1 MLAVF
6 APWMVTNI
14 RVDYSRSLFATDAS
28 MSKGAVVET
37 VVTEDEAKA
46 LWLGGDKKGNCV
58 MLDNPF
64 KQILRHL
71 DEVDSEEENG
81 FDDEDFLSSPPR
93 ERPFEFDFVEICG
106 GVGEISKAMSR
117 RGAVVAPVLDLS
129 ASKQYNLKSIR
140 LLEWVLCMVEKR
152 RFRSVFLAPPCATF
166 SPAGHPAC
174 RSYRVPE
181 GFNRKLPKVIHGNV
195 LAFRSLIIFKTCVFF
210 TTYVGFE
217 QPRRSKMA
225 WLRAWKRLV
234 ESGAQEAVMA
244 ACQFGSIHQKEFR
257 ILLHGIPAAA
267 LEQRCQGGHQH
278 VRIEGRYTKLS
289 AIYPE
294 KMAEKIASVFLRYV
308 REKQALESELVVP
321 KGRESLIVNDLL
333 IAREWKER
341 RAWFWK
347 KRSHINVLET
357 SAAVSILRE
366 QAWREPGSGQ
376 NLIVDSEVARG
387 ALAKGRS
394 SSFSLRPTL
403 RRSAAIQIAGD
414 IYPAISY
421 GPTRLNTADAP
432 TRDRPLPTKA
442 ENALTSFIPPAA
454 AYGVHATKLCRYQ
467 ANWARLTLLLCFAN
481 GFALAEAACPSPS
494 SYHWIFVVFDFLSR
508 FVVWLFPVVVSVLI
522 SRHFRRGL
530 RGLSKRTLGFS
541 LLILLASPAVAPM
554 VPETAADRARADARS
569 GIHLASDRLVRKQ
582 TRDNRLTLISR
593 FENWLFAEHGVR
605 WADVIGKKPL
615 DAEEVSGWLATY
627 GKDLYSSGRS
637 YGVFSETINAV
648 SMLRPI
654 VKKQLGGAWDVAFAW
669 KLDEPHEHHPALP
682 MSSC

>member
-1 MLAVF
+1 MIAEDLFKAGGAEVDSRAEALQRSLALVGAPLAKRIGLSVLSLRIASLPAVTTTLASRLAGGWVSVLLYRRCFASVVDQLFSLGRTEAATSHEDLVPLPSKVSEELQMLAVF

-46 LWLGGDKKGNCV
+46 LWLGGDKKGNYV

-152 RFRSVFLAPPCATF
+152 RFRSVFLAPPCTTF

-294 KMAEKIASVFLRYV
+294 KMAEKIASVFC
-308 REKQALESELVVP
+308 A
-321 KGRESLIVNDLL
+321 
-333 IAREWKER
+333 
-341 RAWFWK
+341 
-347 KRSHINVLET
+347 
-357 SAAVSILRE
+357 
-366 QAWREPGSGQ
+366 
-376 NLIVDSEVARG
+376 
-387 ALAKGRS
+387 
-394 SSFSLRPTL
+394 
-403 RRSAAIQIAGD
+403 
-414 IYPAISY
+414 
-421 GPTRLNTADAP
+421 
-432 TRDRPLPTKA
+432 
-442 ENALTSFIPPAA
+442 
-454 AYGVHATKLCRYQ
+454 
-467 ANWARLTLLLCFAN
+467 
-481 GFALAEAACPSPS
+481 
-494 SYHWIFVVFDFLSR
+494 
-508 FVVWLFPVVVSVLI
+508 
-522 SRHFRRGL
+522 
-530 RGLSKRTLGFS
+530 
-541 LLILLASPAVAPM
+541 M
-554 VPETAADRARADARS
+554 
-569 GIHLASDRLVRKQ
+569 
-582 TRDNRLTLISR
+582 
-593 FENWLFAEHGVR
+593 
-605 WADVIGKKPL
+605 
-615 DAEEVSGWLATY
+615 
-627 GKDLYSSGRS
+627 
-637 YGVFSETINAV
+637 
-648 SMLRPI
+648 
-654 VKKQLGGAWDVAFAW
+654 
-669 KLDEPHEHHPALP
+669 
-682 MSSC
+682 